1 MDDLGVEIKGDSL
14 KDKKILLGITGGI
27 AATQSVKLLRELRRY
42 QAEIT
47 VIMTDA
53 AQKVITPLAISWA
66 GNCKVITNW
75 EYGMSGLENYDAI
88 LVAPTTRNTMAKIA
102 NGILD
107 SPLLMAISAA
117 KTNNTPVVLIPSMHN
132 SMANDQKT
140 IDLCTI
146 IMDLGFKIIWGD
158 FEEQKLKQPSEISIV
173 ANFSNYVNSYL
184 PNRKKIVI
192 TLGSTI
198 SYIDDIRFIKN
209 SSSGKTGF
217 QIASKLHREGHEI
230 TIVSG
235 QTEYSLNFNLPLV
248 IKTDTPEE
256 MLLELKALTKC
267 SIDVWI
273 HAAAVLDYV
282 CEERHIG
289 KLTSG
294 LEGISFNLV
303 KSEKHLKEIKNE
315 VVGSFRIGFKLESN
329 IKLKNLITKATSFV
343 IENELDAVIANRLE
357 DLDNKKVNR
366 AHLVLKNGEH
376 FALPTNEEI
385 SNAISRLIDN
395 N

>member
-1 MDDLGVEIKGDSL
+1 MDDLGVKIKGDSL
-14 KDKKILLGITGGI
+14 KGKKILLGITGGI
-27 AATQSVKLLRELRRY
+27 AATQSIKLLRELRRY

-66 GNCKVITNW
+66 GNCNVITKW
-75 EYGMSGLENYDAI
+75 EYGMSGLNDYDAI
-88 LVAPTTRNTMAKIA
+88 LISPTTRNTLAKIV
-102 NGILD
+102 NGVID

-117 KTNNTPVVLIPSMHN
+117 KTNETPVVLVPSMHD
-132 SMANDQKT
+132 SMAEDKKT
-140 IDLCTI
+140 IELIKEI
-146 IMDLGFKIIWGD
+146 IEFGFKIIWGD
-158 FEEQKLKQPSEISIV
+158 KKENKLKQPSEISIV
-173 ANFSNYVNSYL
+173 ANFCYYVNSHL
-184 PNRKKIVI
+184 PKRKNIVI

-198 SYIDDIRFIKN
+198 TFIDDIRYVKN
-209 SSSGKTGF
+209 TSSGKTGYE
-217 QIASKLHREGHEI
+217 IASKLYRMGHEI

-235 QTEYSLNFNLPLV
+235 QTNYSNDFILPLV
-248 IKTDTPEE
+248 IKAEKPED

-282 CEERHIG
+282 CKESYSG
-289 KLTSG
+289 KLPSG
-294 LEGISFNLV
+294 NEELGFKLI
-303 KSEKHLKEIKNE
+303 KSEKHLKEIQNE
-315 VVGSFRIGFKLESN
+315 VKGSFRIGFKLESK
-329 IKLKNLITKATSFV
+329 IQLKKLITKATSFV
-343 IENELDAVIANRLE
+343 IDNELDAVIANRLE
-357 DLDNKKVNR
+357 DLENKEMNR
-366 AHLVLKNGEH
+366 AHLILKNGEH

>member
-1 MDDLGVEIKGDSL
+1 M
-14 KDKKILLGITGGI
+14 
-27 AATQSVKLLRELRRY
+27 
-42 QAEIT
+42 
-47 VIMTDA
+47 
-53 AQKVITPLAISWA
+53 
-66 GNCKVITNW
+66 
-75 EYGMSGLENYDAI
+75 
-88 LVAPTTRNTMAKIA
+88 
-102 NGILD
+102 
-107 SPLLMAISAA
+107 
-117 KTNNTPVVLIPSMHN
+117 
-132 SMANDQKT
+132 
-140 IDLCTI
+140 
-146 IMDLGFKIIWGD
+146 
-158 FEEQKLKQPSEISIV
+158 
-173 ANFSNYVNSYL
+173 
-184 PNRKKIVI
+184 
-192 TLGSTI
+192 
-198 SYIDDIRFIKN
+198 
-209 SSSGKTGF
+209 
-217 QIASKLHREGHEI
+217 
-230 TIVSG
+230 
-235 QTEYSLNFNLPLV
+235 V